1 MYYPVESFIM
11 PLTTIRRERLLP
23 APGQVLVQ
31 PGEMVG
37 PTDVVARCQIPG
49 KVRILDASRA
59 LRVRR
64 DRVEKYVLKSPGD
77 TVQAND
83 VIAAPRGLLSRFRRG
98 LRSPV
103 DGEVLEARDGLIL
116 VQETSTTYEL
126 TAHLK
131 GQVTNVMPQRGVVVS
146 AVGALIQG
154 TWGNGGEAE
163 GVLKLLVEDR
173 ESPIRAE
180 SIDVS
185 CHGTIV
191 VGGYVLDEQAL
202 EQAVEAKARG
212 IIVGSVNA
220 DLRSVIESLPFPL
233 IITEGFGSLP
243 MSEPVFAL
251 LHANLGQQAML
262 GAETMTGWGAKRPE
276 VLIPLRA
283 EDERPAE
290 EGAPRPLQVGD
301 RVRLLRAPYL
311 GTIGQIDVLLEQP
324 QPIESGA
331 RVPTAR
337 VDLGGGEL
345 VLIPQVNLE
354 AIR

>member
-37 PTDVVARCQIPG
+37 PADVVARCQIPG
-49 KVRILDASRA
+49 KVCVLDTGRV

-64 DRVEKYVLKSPGD
+64 DRVDRCVRRSPGD
-77 TVQAND
+77 AVKANE
-83 VIAAPRGLLSRFRRG
+83 VIAAPGGLLSRFRRA

-103 DGEVLEARDGLIL
+103 DGEVLEVRDGLIL
-116 VQETSTTYEL
+116 IQATSATFEL

-131 GQVTNVMPQRGVVVS
+131 GQVTNVMPQRGVVIS

-154 TWGNGGEAE
+154 TWGNGGEAQ
-163 GVLKLLVEDR
+163 GVLKILVDDPER
-173 ESPIRAE
+173 SIHAG

-191 VGGYVLDEQAL
+191 VGGYILDEQAL
-202 EQAVEAKARG
+202 EQAVEAKVRG
-212 IIVGSVNA
+212 MIVGSVNA
-220 DLRSVIESLPFPL
+220 DLRMAIQSLPFPL
-233 IITEGFGSLP
+233 VITEGFGTLP

-262 GAETMTGWGAKRPE
+262 GAETMTRWGARRPE

-283 EDERPAE
+283 EDEKPAE
-290 EGAPRPLQVGD
+290 EGRPRPLQVGD
-301 RVRLLRAPYL
+301 RVRVLRAPNE
-311 GTIGQIDVLLEQP
+311 GAMGQIDELLEHP

-331 RVPTAR
+331 RVPVAR
-337 VDLGGGEL
+337 VDLGPGESVL
-345 VLIPQVNLE
+345 VPLVNLE